1 MTFGYFNIGNQLNK
15 WRSCTSGLALPIIT
29 RCIISIAFW
38 PVFHINDLSG
48 WNPERCQLV
57 FFGLVVFHQKK
68 NPISIDAIKACHLLQ
83 VLPVILRISLVQ
95 QNYIVY
101 QISLAVIFTEITIDI
116 FTRNIFGFFY
126 KKIQILISKSL
137 LGTYQLIGSPH
148 VVQGSLFPSPRPTW
162 FVAAWNFH
170 TSWICLQPG
179 FLLWV
184 SLSTYSYSQKLDM
197 IDMFVG

>member
-1 MTFGYFNIGNQLNK
+1 MKVLYFGVGIAHHYPVYYLNRVLAGVPHQRPVGLESRKMSTCIFLVGGVPSKKESNINRCHQSVPSFTGF
-15 WRSCTSGLALPIIT
+15 TSDFEDIIDPAELY
-29 RCIISIAFW
+29 CI
-38 PVFHINDLSG
+38 PD
-48 WNPERCQLV
+48 
-57 FFGLVVFHQKK
+57 
-68 NPISIDAIKACHLLQ
+68 
-83 VLPVILRISLVQ
+83 
-95 QNYIVY
+95 
-101 QISLAVIFTEITIDI
+101 IFSSDIYRDYHI
-116 FTRNIFGFFY
+116 FTRSIFGFFY

>member
-1 MTFGYFNIGNQLNK
+1 MKVLYFGVGIAHHYPVYYLN
-15 WRSCTSGLALPIIT
+15 RVLAGVPHQRPVGLESRKMST
-29 RCIISIAFW
+29 CIF
-38 PVFHINDLSG
+38 
-48 WNPERCQLV
+48 LV
-57 FFGLVVFHQKK
+57 GGVPSKK

-83 VLPVILRISLVQ
+83 VLPVILRISLIQ